1 MPARVKILVALPLAL
16 LLQAQSR
23 PSATSL
29 AGGLS
34 YGTIIQ
40 GEPVLTDPVPP
51 HGVPVQAD
59 AVIAEQRAEVM
70 GARTA
75 VDRTILI
82 GAPFNYE
89 IAGAHAAFRRYRTA
103 EGDRWCWSGIPG
115 VVFSPP
121 HDAGGQ
127 IFPGICLLDA
137 DGDGAFEAVRML
149 AYPPS
154 TAIRDVAIAPVRLRP
169 APPADPRLSR
179 LHVFRRVR
187 IAQISGR
194 AVVLVLE
201 HALRSQGEAAPDYAR
216 DQPSERVALPLRQGA
231 TASIAGLALRVEG
244 ERGAW
249 RIAASGAFARWAILE
264 QGGAAV
270 RLGPYFLAPRED

>member
-1 MPARVKILVALPLAL
+1 MISRFKILFVLPLAL
-16 LLQAQSR
+16 LLQAQSQ
-23 PSATSL
+23 PPAT
-29 AGGLS
+29 GRGEGLS
-34 YGTIIQ
+34 HGTIIL

-51 HGVPVQAD
+51 RTVPAQVD
-59 AVIAEQRAEVM
+59 AVIAEQRAEMM

-75 VDRTILI
+75 VDRPIVI

-89 IAGAHAAFRRYRTA
+89 LTATRSEFRRYRTSA
-103 EGDRWCWSGIPG
+103 GDRWCWSGIPG
-115 VVFSPP
+115 VVFPAP
-121 HDAGGQ
+121 RDEGGQ

-154 TAIRDVAIAPVRLRP
+154 TATRDVAIAPVRLRP
-169 APPADPRLSR
+169 APPPDPRLSR
-179 LHVFRRVR
+179 FHVFRRLR
-187 IAQISGR
+187 IAEISGR

-201 HALRSQGEAAPDYAR
+201 HAWRSQGEGAPDYAR
-216 DQPSERVALPLRQGA
+216 DPPSERVALALRPGA
-231 TASIAGLALRVEG
+231 SVSIAGLALRVEG

-249 RIAASGAFARWAILE
+249 RIAASGAFAPWVTLE

-270 RLGPYFLAPRED
+270 RLGPYFLPPRED